1 VNTLLLV
8 AASVLLAA
16 PPKPAYE
23 PTASYEVQHVEGW
36 KVYVHKTLLGE
47 QKELGQQTLRV
58 LRVKLYMVTRA
69 VPQRA
74 LAKLRQVPIW
84 VEINPKVACACYHPS
99 RRWLEGHGFNPEKA
113 KAVEIGGPRNF
124 LNWSG
129 HQPSMVLHELAHAY
143 HHRCLPQ
150 GYANPEIKAV
160 YERARKSKTYEKCLL
175 YNGHTKRAYAMK
187 NPMEYFAELSEA
199 YFGTN
204 DFYPF
209 VRAELMKHD
218 PEAYKLLHKL
228 WNQ

>member
-1 VNTLLLV
+1 MNPLV
-8 AASVLLAA
+8 LAACLIAAA

-23 PTASYEVQHVEGW
+23 PTTSYEVQTIEGW
-36 KVYVHKTLLGE
+36 KVYVHKKLLGE
-47 QKELGQQTLRV
+47 QKDLGQQALKLLRA
-58 LRVKLYMVTRA
+58 KLYGVTRV
-69 VPQRA
+69 VPKRA

-84 VEINPKVACACYHPS
+84 LEAQGKAKAACFHPS
-99 RRWLEGHGFNPEKA
+99 RKWLEGHGYNPEKTQC
-113 KAVEIGGPRNF
+113 VEIGSPKNF

-129 HQPSMVLHELAHAY
+129 HQPWMVLHELAHAY
-143 HHRCLPQ
+143 HNRFLPK
-150 GYANPEIKAV
+150 GFGNPEIKAA
-160 YERARKSKTYEKCLL
+160 YERARKRKTYEKCLRWD
-175 YNGHTKRAYAMK
+175 GRTVRHYAMT

-218 PEAYKLLHKL
+218 PEAYKLLKKL